1 MAKFN
6 FTWNKIPR
14 TIEVLSRYDTE
25 KEFTKQENNDA
36 FVISISN
43 PIEQNNA
50 IQFTCA
56 NIRVKFDD
64 IEDFDKEGVLISEK
78 DCLLILESFFTQ
90 LRFGT
95 TKFVVHCTAGI
106 SRSSGV
112 ALGLMSI
119 LGKSDTIGEMLK
131 HRRFAFNKT
140 CARMIFDVFNRLG
153 NKWVGWSQDRRHRLE
168 LLESTLDL
176 NYKIPFDLEGEF
188 TVQELMEKFGQ

>member
-6 FTWNKIPR
+6 FEWNKTPR
-14 TIEVLSRYDTE
+14 TIEVLSRYEAE
-25 KEFTKQENNDA
+25 KEFTKQENSDA

-43 PIEQNNA
+43 PIEQHSA

-64 IEDFDKEGVLISEK
+64 IEDFDKEGVLISEQQAK
-78 DCLLILESFFTQ
+78 LISESFISH
-90 LRFGT
+90 LNFGVT
-95 TKFVVHCTAGI
+95 RFVVHCTAGI

-112 ALGLMSI
+112 ALALMCGI
-119 LGKSDTIGEMLK
+119 QQFNTMSDMLVY
-131 HRRFAFNKT
+131 RRFAFNKT
-140 CARMIFDVFNRLG
+140 CARKIIHSIEPFQSKNRFE
-153 NKWVGWSQDRRHRLE
+153 KLE
-168 LLESTLDL
+168 DALSL

>member
-6 FTWNKIPR
+6 FTWNQIPR
-14 TIEVLSRYDTE
+14 TIEILSKYDAE

-50 IQFTCA
+50 IPFTCA

-64 IEDFDKEGVLISEK
+64 IEDFDIEGECITDT
-78 DCLLILESFFTQ
+78 DCLLILESFFSQ
-90 LRFGT
+90 LHFGT
-95 TKFVVHCTAGI
+95 TKFAVHCTAGI
-106 SRSSGV
+106 SRSSGI

-119 LGKSDTIGEMLK
+119 LGKEDTIGEMLK
-131 HRRFAFNKT
+131 HRRFSFNKT
-140 CARMIFDVFNRLG
+140 CARKTFDVFNRLG
-153 NKWVGWSQDRRHRLE
+153 KHWAGWSMDRNKRLE
-168 LLESTLDL
+168 MLENALDL

-188 TVQELMEKFGQ
+188 TVDELLEKFGR